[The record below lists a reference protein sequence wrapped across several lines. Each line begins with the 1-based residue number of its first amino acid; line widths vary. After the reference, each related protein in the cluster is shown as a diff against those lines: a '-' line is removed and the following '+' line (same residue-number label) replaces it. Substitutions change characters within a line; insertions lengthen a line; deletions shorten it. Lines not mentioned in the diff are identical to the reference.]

1 MIAEYPALK
10 DVKRKVIV
18 HDTAAPTKAAIPL
31 LTVSGFF
38 SLLCYDHLLNTGLS
52 KAINKI
58 EPLKEVIDIATK
70 LSNKVHKYS
79 LPCQLIVKKSKGLD

>member
-10 DVKRKVIV
+10 EVKRKVIL
-18 HDTAAPTKAAIPL
+18 HDAAAPMKVAIPL
-31 LTVSGFF
+31 LTVGGCS
-38 SLLCYDHLLNTGLS
+38 SLLCSDHLLNTALS

-70 LSNKVHKYS
+70 LSNKVHKS
-79 LPCQLIVKKSKGLD
+79 